1 MRALLIRV
9 LLGSLMSFA
18 VLLMATACGDLAT
31 IAEGVATVV
40 DVVDASGIGTAMDGD
55 EDMPSDDATA
65 DDDEESDDDGNGID
79 LPDVPEFP

>member
-31 IAEGVATVV
+31 IAEGVA
-40 DVVDASGIGTAMDGD
+40 DVVDASGIDTAMDGD

-65 DDDEESDDDGNGID
+65 DDDEESDDDGNGIG
-79 LPDVPEFP
+79 LPDVPELP